1 MLKFGRECSDLGL
14 KQPKKSKAASI
25 KLTLAA
31 VEVDADKLFKVR
43 RARFGP

>member
-1 MLKFGRECSDLGL
+1 MFRRECSYLGL

-31 VEVDADKLFKVR
+31 VEVDADKLFKALR
-43 RARFGP
+43 SRSGP